1 MEVNKTHKEIV
12 RIFSDYRNN
21 RISVDFRV
29 DDENGDPET
38 ANALDGLYRADFEDG
53 GQEATDNAFEEGV
66 GGGMGAWRLR
76 AEYEDEGDPDN
87 DHQRIRFEP
96 ITDADQR
103 VFFDPEAK
111 RQDKSDARY
120 CIVLNPIAK
129 DDFID
134 QYGDKASSDFAQWP
148 LHTFSWHDEDTVYL
162 GEYYEITDEK
172 TEKYV
177 FDHPVIEDEKTL
189 YDPTEEEIADLT
201 AQGWQIH
208 RQRTAKKP
216 RVNKFILSG
225 CDVLDEERIAGRNIP
240 VIVTYGKRWVVENI
254 ERCAG
259 HTRYAKD
266 PQRIYNAEVSALA
279 EVAAMSPHERPIFD
293 PLQVAGL
300 EGDWARG
307 NIDRLPYALAH
318 ALRNEDGTVVQ
329 AGPIGKVEPPQ
340 VPAALAALVQLA
352 GQDIAELTGANEQTD
367 ELQSNVSAKAI
378 ELVNNRADA
387 KTFIYLDNFAKAV
400 KRCGEVWKGM
410 AEELYVEEGRKMAA
424 IDEQGG
430 RKHVELGIAA
440 LAKDGSQIVRNDF
453 SGKFKVIVDVGP
465 SSTSRKDATV
475 RSLVGMAQMTQDQEL
490 ESVLTS
496 LALMNMDGEGIDDAQ
511 KWIRGRLVGMGV
523 VQPTDEEKAE
533 LKQQAAQQQPDPG
546 AQLIEAK
553 VETERATAL
562 QKAADAGL
570 KHAQAVTLGGPSEAP
585 KVPDG
590 LEAAH
595 KAAQIGKT
603 LADTDHVRVQT
614 EHLPQ
619 QLAIE
624 ATNAQTNRIKAA
636 RAPHSAK

>member
-1 MEVNKTHKEIV
+1 
-12 RIFSDYRNN
+12 
-21 RISVDFRV
+21 
-29 DDENGDPET
+29 
-38 ANALDGLYRADFEDG
+38 
-53 GQEATDNAFEEGV
+53 
-66 GGGMGAWRLR
+66 
-76 AEYEDEGDPDN
+76 
-87 DHQRIRFEP
+87 
-96 ITDADQR
+96 
-103 VFFDPEAK
+103 
-111 RQDKSDARY
+111 
-120 CIVLNPIAK
+120 
-129 DDFID
+129 
-134 QYGDKASSDFAQWP
+134 
-148 LHTFSWHDEDTVYL
+148 
-162 GEYYEITDEK
+162 
-172 TEKYV
+172 
-177 FDHPVIEDEKTL
+177 
-189 YDPTEEEIADLT
+189 
-201 AQGWQIH
+201 
-208 RQRTAKKP
+208 
-216 RVNKFILSG
+216 
-225 CDVLDEERIAGRNIP
+225 
-240 VIVTYGKRWVVENI
+240 
-254 ERCAG
+254 
-259 HTRYAKD
+259 
-266 PQRIYNAEVSALA
+266 
-279 EVAAMSPHERPIFD
+279 
-293 PLQVAGL
+293 
-300 EGDWARG
+300 
-307 NIDRLPYALAH
+307 
-318 ALRNEDGTVVQ
+318 
-329 AGPIGKVEPPQ
+329 
-340 VPAALAALVQLA
+340 
-352 GQDIAELTGANEQTD
+352 
-367 ELQSNVSAKAI
+367 
-378 ELVNNRADA
+378 
-387 KTFIYLDNFAKAV
+387 V